1 MFIWLKP
8 NRQYNEGLINIILQ
22 ETLTGFKW
30 MGNKAD
36 QYLQEGKTV
45 LFALKTED

>member
-1 MFIWLKP
+1 
-8 NRQYNEGLINIILQ
+8 LINIILQ

-36 QYLQEGKTV
+36 QYLQEGEGKTV
-45 LFALKTED
+45 PVPVVAPTHVHLVKTR